1 MQDRP
6 SLAKKRRSPTMLAPQ
21 TSSWMSWILKIA
33 RITARWLRSRY
44 SREESCLGQGP
55 LLVTCPH
62 SSELMGQTS
71 SLTLSGEL
79 SAYTY
84 RQGTVSRMKL
94 KLTRKATKANETARN
109 SKDSNV
115 VVQVSTQGCARIPM
129 VPKSFDVV
137 KLRKRAERHRG
148 FIKRQAKEL
157 TLAAL
162 NASGSD
168 SR

>member
-1 MQDRP
+1 
-6 SLAKKRRSPTMLAPQ
+6 
-21 TSSWMSWILKIA
+21 
-33 RITARWLRSRY
+33 
-44 SREESCLGQGP
+44 
-55 LLVTCPH
+55 
-62 SSELMGQTS
+62 
-71 SLTLSGEL
+71 
-79 SAYTY
+79 
-84 RQGTVSRMKL
+84 MKL